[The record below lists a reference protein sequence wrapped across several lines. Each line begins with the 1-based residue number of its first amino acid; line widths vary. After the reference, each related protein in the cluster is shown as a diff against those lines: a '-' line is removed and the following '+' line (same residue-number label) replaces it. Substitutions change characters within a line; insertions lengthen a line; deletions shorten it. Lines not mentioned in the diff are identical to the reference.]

1 MSVIVDG
8 DAGVSHSHPCETAQG
23 GSGGT
28 GYHDSRDG
36 DGCVGIGHPKHPP
49 SLLVGCLR

>member
-23 GSGGT
+23 GTGG
-28 GYHDSRDG
+28 DR
-36 DGCVGIGHPKHPP
+36 VP
-49 SLLVGCLR
+49 R